1 MRYAQMLQISKL
13 DVSSVSKKMF
23 ITQFKFQDKIQSR
36 SGDLKY
42 TCSEGHCYFHTAQKI
57 KFCIKDFFSKCDQI
71 RRKLRIWSH
80 LLKKS
85 LMENFN
91 FLCSNVWMIM
101 HLQGIENLESIID
114 FREWF
119 RRNCSARVN
128 ISLSMACSKHAL
140 QKIFI
145 TVYQVPWHSWLL
157 RKIFLFDI

>member
-23 ITQFKFQDKIQSR
+23 IMQFKFQDKIQSR

-80 LLKKS
+80 LLDKFLMGNFIFCAVKPFQIVTNFICKCFWVTLRYNLLFKVPLIKK
-85 LMENFN
+85 
-91 FLCSNVWMIM
+91 
-101 HLQGIENLESIID
+101 
-114 FREWF
+114 
-119 RRNCSARVN
+119 
-128 ISLSMACSKHAL
+128 
-140 QKIFI
+140 
-145 TVYQVPWHSWLL
+145 
-157 RKIFLFDI
+157 